1 MVNPRRGEI
10 WIVDLGPVAKTR
22 PAMVVS
28 IPLLDEDRAL
38 VTIVPHT
45 TSTRQTRFEVPRGS
59 RTHPDHRGHL
69 QAIGEVPWRVM
80 KASIAGE
87 TAPSRYGGEHGGCA
101 QRRTGG
107 LTRAAYNER
116 IC

>member
-1 MVNPRRGEI
+1 MISPQRGEI

-45 TSTRQTRFEVPRGS
+45 TSTRQTQYEVSVAARFLKPGAFEIQNIQTIPLAKFV
-59 RTHPDHRGHL
+59 
-69 QAIGEVPWRVM
+69 
-80 KASIAGE
+80 
-87 TAPSRYGGEHGGCA
+87 
-101 QRRTGG
+101 RRLGMLSDG
-107 LTRAAYNER
+107 DFER
-116 IC
+116 IETTLRQWLGL